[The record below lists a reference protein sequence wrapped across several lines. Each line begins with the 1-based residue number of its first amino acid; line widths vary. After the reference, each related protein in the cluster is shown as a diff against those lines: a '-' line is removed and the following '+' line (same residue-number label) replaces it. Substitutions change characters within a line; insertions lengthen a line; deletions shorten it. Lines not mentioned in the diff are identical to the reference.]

1 MSTQPRTPDRD
12 AAASPII
19 EVEHLERTFHLGRGA
34 RVTALDDVS
43 CALREGTCLAVV
55 GESGSGKSTLARV
68 IVGLESA
75 DAGTVRI
82 AGADVR
88 PTTSRRAL
96 RERAAL
102 VQMVFQDPQGSLNRS
117 LPVAA
122 TIDEMLRAHRPDLD
136 RAGRRARLLE
146 LFAEVGLTERHAD
159 AKPAALSGG
168 QKQRV
173 AIARALAAEPR
184 VLVLDE
190 AVSALDVSVQA
201 QVLALLKRLRAEH
214 GLSYLFITH
223 DLSVVRDIADDVVVM
238 RTGRII
244 ERGTASDILDRPSEP
259 YTRLLIASAPRPG
272 WTPRR
277 GLRDALLGADPAL
290 GTPHHDRKHLA

>member
-1 MSTQPRTPDRD
+1 MTTTPPD
-12 AAASPII
+12 AAPHGRAEPMI
-19 EVEHLERTFHLGRGA
+19 EVEHLERTFHLSRAA

-43 CALREGTCLAVV
+43 CALRPGTCLAVV

-68 IVGLESA
+68 IVGLETA

-82 AGADVR
+82 AGTPVH

-96 RERAAL
+96 HERAKL

-117 LPVAA
+117 LPVSA
-122 TIDEMLRAHRPDLD
+122 TITEMLLAHRPDLD
-136 RAGRRARLLE
+136 RAGRRARTLE

-159 AKPAALSGG
+159 AKPEALSGG

-184 VLVLDE
+184 VIVLDE

-201 QVLALLKRLRAEH
+201 QVLALLKRLRTEH

-238 RTGRII
+238 RSGRII
-244 ERGTASDILDRPSEP
+244 ERGSVSDILDRPHDP
-259 YTRLLIASAPRPG
+259 YTRLLLASAPRPG
-272 WTPRR
+272 WKPRR
-277 GLRDALLGADPAL
+277 GLRDALAAGPS
-290 GTPHHDRKHLA
+290 T

>member
-1 MSTQPRTPDRD
+1 MTDTT
-12 AAASPII
+12 II
-19 EVEHLERTFHLGRGA
+19 AVEHLTRTFHLSRKA
-34 RVTALDDVS
+34 SVTALADVT
-43 CALREGTCLAVV
+43 CELRAGTCLAVV

-75 DAGTVRI
+75 DSGTVRI
-82 AGADVR
+82 SGTEVQ
-88 PTTSRRAL
+88 PTTARRQL
-96 RERAAL
+96 RERAKL

-117 LPVAA
+117 LPVSA

-136 RAGRRARLLE
+136 AAGRRTRLLE
-146 LFAEVGLTERHAD
+146 LFDEVGLTERHAD

-173 AIARALAAEPR
+173 AIARALAAEPQII
-184 VLVLDE
+184 VLDE

-201 QVLALLKRLRAEH
+201 QVLDLLKRLREEH

-238 RTGRII
+238 RQGRII
-244 ERGTASDILDRPSEP
+244 ERGTVDAVLDDPKEP
-259 YTRLLIASAPRPG
+259 YTQLLIASAPRPG
-272 WTPRR
+272 WKPQR
-277 GLRDALLGADPAL
+277 GLRDALLGS
-290 GTPHHDRKHLA
+290 K

>member
-1 MSTQPRTPDRD
+1 MSET
-12 AAASPII
+12 PII
-19 EVEHLERTFHLGRGA
+19 EIEHLTRTFHLSRKSS
-34 RVTALDDVS
+34 VTALDDVS
-43 CALREGTCLAVV
+43 CELRAGTCLAVV

-68 IVGLESA
+68 VVGLESA

-82 AGADVR
+82 AGTEVK
-88 PTTSRRAL
+88 PTTARRQL
-96 RERAAL
+96 RERAKL

-122 TIDEMLRAHRPDLD
+122 TIDEMLQAHRPDLD
-136 RAGRRARLLE
+136 RAGRRARVLE

-173 AIARALAAEPR
+173 AIARALAAEPKII
-184 VLVLDE
+184 VLDE

-201 QVLALLKRLRAEH
+201 QVLDLLKRLREEH

-244 ERGTASDILDRPSEP
+244 ERGTVDEVLDTPREP
-259 YTRLLIASAPRPG
+259 YTKLLIASAPRPG
-272 WTPRR
+272 WKPRR
-277 GLRDALLGADPAL
+277 GLRDALLGEV
-290 GTPHHDRKHLA
+290 

>member
-1 MSTQPRTPDRD
+1 MSQT
-12 AAASPII
+12 PII
-19 EVEHLERTFHLGRGA
+19 EVERLDRTFHLGRKA
-34 RVTALDDVS
+34 SVHALDDVS
-43 CALREGTCLAVV
+43 CELGAGRCLAVV

-75 DAGTVRI
+75 DSGTVRI
-82 AGADVR
+82 AGAEVR
-88 PTTSRRAL
+88 PTTARRELRRRAK
-96 RERAAL
+96 L

-117 LPVAA
+117 LPVSA
-122 TIDEMLRAHRPDLD
+122 TIDEMLRAHRPELD
-136 RAGRRARLLE
+136 RAARRARVLE
-146 LFAEVGLTERHAD
+146 LFAEVGLNERHAD

-184 VLVLDE
+184 IIVLDE
-190 AVSALDVSVQA
+190 AVSALDVSVQS
-201 QVLALLKRLRAEH
+201 QVLDLLKRLRREH

-238 RTGRII
+238 RSGRII
-244 ERGTASDILDRPSEP
+244 ERGTVDEVLDSPREP

-272 WTPRR
+272 WKPRR
-277 GLRDALLGADPAL
+277 GLRDALLGSGA
-290 GTPHHDRKHLA
+290 

>member
-1 MSTQPRTPDRD
+1 MNRD
-12 AAASPII
+12 ASDAII
-19 EVEHLERTFHLGRGA
+19 EVEHLSRTFHLGRKA
-34 RVTALDDVS
+34 SVAALDDVS
-43 CALREGTCLAVV
+43 CELREGTCLAVV

-75 DAGTVRI
+75 DSGTVRI
-82 AGADVR
+82 AGNEVK
-88 PTTSRRAL
+88 PTTARAQL
-96 RERAAL
+96 RERAKL

-117 LPVAA
+117 LAVSA

-136 RAGRRARLLE
+136 ARGRRARVLE

-184 VLVLDE
+184 IIVLDE

-201 QVLALLKRLRAEH
+201 QVLQLLKKLRDEH

-238 RTGRII
+238 RRGRIV
-244 ERGTASDILDRPSEP
+244 ERGTVDAVLDAPQDA
-259 YTRLLIASAPRPG
+259 YTQLLIASAPRPG
-272 WTPRR
+272 WRPRR
-277 GLRDALLGADPAL
+277 GMRDALLGAT
-290 GTPHHDRKHLA
+290 G

>member
-1 MSTQPRTPDRD
+1 MSEQ
-12 AAASPII
+12 PII
-19 EVEHLERTFHLGRGA
+19 EVEHLKRTFHLSRKA
-34 RVTALDDVS
+34 SVAALDDVS
-43 CALREGTCLAVV
+43 CELRAGTCLAVV

-75 DAGTVRI
+75 DSGTVRI
-82 AGADVR
+82 AGRDVK
-88 PTTSRRAL
+88 PTTARRAL
-96 RERAAL
+96 RERAKL

-136 RAGRRARLLE
+136 KAGRRARVLE
-146 LFAEVGLTERHAD
+146 LFDEVGLTERHAD

-173 AIARALAAEPR
+173 AIARALAAEPEII
-184 VLVLDE
+184 VLDE

-201 QVLALLKRLRAEH
+201 QVLDLLKKLRTEH

-238 RTGRII
+238 RKGRII
-244 ERGTASDILDRPSEP
+244 ERGTVDAVLDRPQQP

-272 WTPRR
+272 WHPQR
-277 GLRDALLGADPAL
+277 GLRETLLADEA
-290 GTPHHDRKHLA
+290 

>member
-1 MSTQPRTPDRD
+1 MSAT
-12 AAASPII
+12 PII
-19 EVEHLERTFHLGRGA
+19 EVEHLDRTFHLSRKA
-34 RVTALDDVS
+34 SVHALDDVS
-43 CALREGTCLAVV
+43 CVLRSGTCLAVV

-75 DAGTVRI
+75 DSGTVRI
-82 AGADVR
+82 AGTDVS
-88 PTTSRRAL
+88 PTTARRAL
-96 RERAAL
+96 RERAKL

-117 LPVAA
+117 LPVSA

-136 RAGRRARLLE
+136 RAGRRARLIE
-146 LFAEVGLTERHAD
+146 LFTEVGLTERHAD

-173 AIARALAAEPR
+173 AIARALAAEPQ
-184 VLVLDE
+184 VIVLDE

-201 QVLALLKRLRAEH
+201 QVLDLLKRLRAEH

-244 ERGTASDILDRPSEP
+244 ERGTVSEILDDPQDA

-272 WTPRR
+272 WKPRR
-277 GLRDALLGADPAL
+277 GLRAILTESTTA
-290 GTPHHDRKHLA
+290 

>member
-1 MSTQPRTPDRD
+1 MSDV
-12 AAASPII
+12 AII
-19 EVEHLERTFHLGRGA
+19 EAQHLRRTFHLGRGA
-34 RVTALDDVS
+34 SVTALDDVS
-43 CALREGTCLAVV
+43 CELREGTCLAVV
-55 GESGSGKSTLARV
+55 GESGSGKSTFARV

-75 DAGTVRI
+75 DSGTVRI
-82 AGADVR
+82 DGTEVK
-88 PTTSRRAL
+88 PTAARRQL
-96 RERAAL
+96 RERAKL

-117 LPVAA
+117 LPVSA

-136 RAGRRARLLE
+136 KAARRARTLE

-173 AIARALAAEPR
+173 AIARALAAEPAII
-184 VLVLDE
+184 VLDE

-201 QVLALLKRLRAEH
+201 QVLALLKQLRAEH

-238 RTGRII
+238 RNGRII
-244 ERGTASDILDRPSEP
+244 ERGTVGEVLDTPVDP
-259 YTRLLIASAPRPG
+259 YTKLLIASAPRPG
-272 WTPRR
+272 WKPRR
-277 GLRDALLGADPAL
+277 GLRDALLGEVSS
-290 GTPHHDRKHLA
+290 HDA

>member
-1 MSTQPRTPDRD
+1 MSEQ
-12 AAASPII
+12 PII
-19 EVEHLERTFHLGRGA
+19 EVEHLKRTFHLGRRA
-34 RVTALDDVS
+34 SVAALDDVS
-43 CALREGTCLAVV
+43 CELRAGTCLAVV

-75 DAGTVRI
+75 DSGTVRI
-82 AGADVR
+82 AGTDVK
-88 PTTSRRAL
+88 PTTARRAL
-96 RERAAL
+96 RERAKL

-117 LPVAA
+117 LPVSA

-136 RAGRRARLLE
+136 KAGRRARVLE
-146 LFAEVGLTERHAD
+146 LFTEVGLTERHAD

-173 AIARALAAEPR
+173 AIARALAAEPQII
-184 VLVLDE
+184 VLDE

-201 QVLALLKRLRAEH
+201 QVLDLLKKLRAEH

-238 RTGRII
+238 RKGRII
-244 ERGTASDILDRPSEP
+244 ERGTVSAVLDAPEQP

-272 WTPRR
+272 WRPRR
-277 GLRDALLGADPAL
+277 GLREALLAGE
-290 GTPHHDRKHLA
+290 G